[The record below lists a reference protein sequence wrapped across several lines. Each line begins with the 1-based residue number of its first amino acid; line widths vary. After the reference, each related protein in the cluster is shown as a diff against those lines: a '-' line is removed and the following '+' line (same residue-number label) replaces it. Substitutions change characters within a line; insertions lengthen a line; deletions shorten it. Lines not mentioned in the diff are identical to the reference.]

1 MKRISLFVLRYLVLL
16 LKYSTQSTLTLLFSL
31 VLVTQMQNSAK
42 ADPFGLSFGVL
53 ETSETVALL
62 PLESEVELP
71 NSEDPYVTLE
81 ERGPPETAFAPL
93 EVATPYLIDETPPGS
108 YDFTLLRNDRDDVE
122 IPSPCTGT
130 VTYTKYSPW
139 GYGNRVEV
147 LCEESGYAYFM
158 GHLEAIAVTIGQH
171 VTLGQSLGTQG
182 STGNSTGPH
191 VHLEIGRRPYLE
203 FYPENRISDRAITM
217 PLVEAYFR
225 MVENPPLLNPT
236 VAVEVLPEPEPEL
249 EPVAIA
255 VEPFVGL
262 DFSVPTL
269 DEPTAKDLAL
279 SFEVAPE
286 PTPVPE
292 AEPLAQTP
300 VPEAEPLAQTPVPE
314 VEPLTPIIPQS
325 WWEQASDSPLAIAI
339 GAAEG
344 TRQPNGTKNPA
355 YYWHVDPGNGV
366 DNFGTFSYQHLP
378 YSDTNA
384 VASVNSSSLKREI
397 AAEKGLPEKADDL
410 QLRRLQGFHDELL
423 AQAQAVGLELNQAEL
438 VNGLDLANQSPAAGL
453 YAGGYIDRLAQMKQL
468 VSDPD
473 EQILEARIW
482 SYWDMQRN
490 RWDAPG
496 LGNTYDSIR
505 HDQQRRM
512 TQVNLALELQTQS
525 ALG

>member
-42 ADPFGLSFGVL
+42 ADSFGLNFGVL
-53 ETSETVALL
+53 EPSETVALL

-81 ERGPPETAFAPL
+81 ERGPPEMAFAPL

-147 LCEESGYAYFM
+147 LCEESGYAYFI

-171 VTLGQSLGTQG
+171 VTLGQSLGIQG

-203 FYPENRISDRAITM
+203 FYPENRISDRTVTL
-217 PLVEAYFR
+217 PLVEAYFQ

-236 VAVEVLPEPEPEL
+236 VAVEAVVEVEPEAVAEVATAL
-249 EPVAIA
+249 EPVAVA
-255 VEPFVGL
+255 VEPFIGL
-262 DFSVPTL
+262 DFSVPIL

-286 PTPVPE
+286 PTPVP
-292 AEPLAQTP
+292 AE
-300 VPEAEPLAQTPVPE
+300 
-314 VEPLTPIIPQS
+314 EPLTEDPPQALSLPSVSEIIPQS

-378 YSDTNA
+378 PCDTYA
-384 VASVNSSSLKREI
+384 VASVSSSSLKREI